1 MTKPKNTSKS
11 PFPLK
16 LLIPLWHYLL
26 LEKMPVIF
34 IVSNF
39 FYSGLLTKICKQTN
53 FLLAVLKIRFFNYEK
68 ITELEIR
75 FSEIRQIFGF
85 Q

>member
-1 MTKPKNTSKS
+1 
-11 PFPLK
+11 
-16 LLIPLWHYLL
+16 
-26 LEKMPVIF
+26 MPVIF

-39 FYSGLLTKICKQTN
+39 FYNGLLTKICKQTN